1 MAKLLRIAGYAV
13 DERLELE
20 QTRIGLLAIEPPHIF
35 VRKQRSLDGA
45 VAHPERERERVQPP
59 VPIDQRADLREEA
72 HPVLPECLQSQCRLP
87 ASRREEYQDAA
98 LPSRQS
104 ETEDARQ
111 GARVEVVGST
121 SQQEVVRRAPRCV
134 RVLALD
140 DGAPGLE
147 HGDSA
152 AEVVDDGLPA
162 RSVHNVLFRDVVG
175 EQRTEP
181 VEVRRPPLDRDLDVG
196 RLPVLGLEPREVLT
210 ECIDDLQPVT
220 AHSKPEAIDVEAR
233 LLHDRSAH
241 LLIVGRVSSVREKA
255 HYYPKVR
262 DDQYAARHVPL
273 SARALRRATR
283 PRWID
288 LLLALTQA
296 DLRARY
302 GRGKVRVLRWLLE
315 PFALAG
321 VYLLFVAVVLN
332 RPGTATGLSLA
343 CAVVPFQL
351 LMTTTTN
358 ALGSI
363 TARRS
368 IILNMTFNR
377 FLIPLAT
384 TMTEIVVFAASFSLF
399 VVMMAI
405 YDVAPGSAL
414 AWLPLALIVN
424 ILLALGIAFPAA
436 LFGLWYRELRI
447 FAISFMRTL
456 FFLAPSL
463 VPHSVTSGT
472 AYQLLKLNPLTGLF
486 DTYRAIFLYDTR
498 PPAWALLYPAAVA
511 VLLLV
516 LTLPVYRREQ
526 YQFAKVVE

>member
-1 MAKLLRIAGYAV
+1 
-13 DERLELE
+13 
-20 QTRIGLLAIEPPHIF
+20 
-35 VRKQRSLDGA
+35 
-45 VAHPERERERVQPP
+45 
-59 VPIDQRADLREEA
+59 
-72 HPVLPECLQSQCRLP
+72 
-87 ASRREEYQDAA
+87 
-98 LPSRQS
+98 
-104 ETEDARQ
+104 
-111 GARVEVVGST
+111 
-121 SQQEVVRRAPRCV
+121 
-134 RVLALD
+134 
-140 DGAPGLE
+140 
-147 HGDSA
+147 
-152 AEVVDDGLPA
+152 
-162 RSVHNVLFRDVVG
+162 
-175 EQRTEP
+175 
-181 VEVRRPPLDRDLDVG
+181 
-196 RLPVLGLEPREVLT
+196 
-210 ECIDDLQPVT
+210 
-220 AHSKPEAIDVEAR
+220 
-233 LLHDRSAH
+233 
-241 LLIVGRVSSVREKA
+241 
-255 HYYPKVR
+255 
-262 DDQYAARHVPL
+262 VPL

-283 PRWID
+283 PGWID

-302 GRGKVRVLRWLLE
+302 GRGNVRVLRWLLE

-351 LMTTTTN
+351 LMTTMTN